1 MSINLY
7 AAEKVAQERYFVK
20 FKPLPP
26 AHTMLYDTHKFVT
39 DIQFVNVGIRVLGET
54 RIRYWMS
61 FNFVAILIYSE
72 NIAVYARDSGMK
84 EIVLLSQMRKKKKL
98 M

>member
-1 MSINLY
+1 
-7 AAEKVAQERYFVK
+7 
-20 FKPLPP
+20 
-26 AHTMLYDTHKFVT
+26 
-39 DIQFVNVGIRVLGET
+39 
-54 RIRYWMS
+54 MS